1 MGKYSKALSN
11 RMRVNRPVSP
21 FRQVSAEDVMGDGR
35 WIKTEN
41 QSKCYEYYKT
51 KEHWINDQYHVIL
64 DKECD
69 DPRLVGTHL
78 LDYPLWNMRICRFD
92 LARIHDWCI
101 LQEIKNKIVGDEFEA
116 LELYPARS
124 RHMDEG
130 NCYHLWILAPREGET
145 RPPKIP
151 VGHVRQDTTCILQ
164 QAYDAA
170 DPRQQEELKRKSAN
184 NLGIFPNDKFVI
196 AKMLYPEASNVGA
209 MRKYM
214 QRHPEMFYK

>member
-11 RMRVNRPVSP
+11 RMRVNRQVSP
-21 FRQVSAEDVMGDGR
+21 FIRVSAEKMMGDEQR

-41 QSKCYEYYKT
+41 DKEFYEYYRT

-78 LDYPLWNMRICRFD
+78 LDYPLWNMRIYRLD
-92 LARIHDWCI
+92 SAKIHDWCI
-101 LQEIKNKIVGDEFEA
+101 LQDIKSKIVGDEFEA

-145 RPPKIP
+145 TPPKIP
-151 VGHVRQDTTCILQ
+151 VGHVKESRRVILQ
-164 QAYDAA
+164 ADYGEMETKVREAFHRTNDRTESETFSSAA
-170 DPRQQEELKRKSAN
+170 ETATGVQQDWVRFLT
-184 NLGIFPNDKFVI
+184 L
-196 AKMLYPEASNVGA
+196 
-209 MRKYM
+209 
-214 QRHPEMFYK
+214 